1 MENRFI
7 SRFLFNE
14 ICLLNRHSFATPKDA
29 SQDRIYSFV
38 NEVYLCLTT
47 MIPFQRCERCY
58 NCVARVGEGNRECKW
73 MARKNKTDPTK
84 CAIILLR
91 TFSFFFFT
99 FGIFTRLSE
108 IRGSRPARMSRNNL
122 NNHCCNEIDQ
132 LFGNNQ
138 HDFYFIISILCLAI
152 ISEWKPKTALV
163 AEWHL

>member
-91 TFSFFFFT
+91 TFSFFFLLLAFSRGFQKSGVGDLHECPEIIWT
-99 FGIFTRLSE
+99 ITVAMKSINYLVTISMIFIS
-108 IRGSRPARMSRNNL
+108 
-122 NNHCCNEIDQ
+122 
-132 LFGNNQ
+132 LFLFCVWQ
-138 HDFYFIISILCLAI
+138 
-152 ISEWKPKTALV
+152 
-163 AEWHL
+163 